1 MKIPSSSNSR
11 KLNAFSLVE
20 LLVVIGVIAI
30 LMVLSAPSMSAAFKG
45 SKLTQGG
52 EAFRNLINQGRQI
65 ALKNNLPV
73 EVRIFKYDDLET
85 PEETPYFMAARLYLM
100 RLNFANNNDPLA
112 SELKEEAVGNLLKL
126 PAGIILS
133 EDIQQSSLLDA
144 SKVITGRANVK
155 GIDPD
160 QLEREAEYV
169 AFQIRPDGSLNLP
182 PTQRWFVT
190 VFNREETI
198 LGRQSS
204 PNDYVCLMVNP
215 YTCDVRWY
223 YPN

>member
-1 MKIPSSSNSR
+1 MKISPSRTLRNLR
-11 KLNAFSLVE
+11 AFSLVE
-20 LLVVIGVIAI
+20 LLVVIGVIAV

-52 EAFRNLINQGRQI
+52 EAFRNLINQGRQM

-85 PEETPYFMAARLYLM
+85 PEETSYYMAARLYLM
-100 RLNFANNNDPLA
+100 RLNLGSNNDPMT

-133 EDIQQSSLLDA
+133 DDVQQSSLIDP
-144 SKVITGRANVK
+144 SKVISGKGNVK

-160 QLEREAEYV
+160 QTEKEAEYV

-182 PTQRWFVT
+182 STQRWFLT
-190 VFNREETI
+190 LYNREEI
-198 LGRQSS
+198 IRGKQSTPS
-204 PNDYVCLMVNP
+204 DYVCLQVNP

-223 YPN
+223 HPN